1 MYLHSALVQS
11 RQVNRRLP
19 SKVKEA
25 NFYFSIEATIALSV
39 SFAINFAVVCVFA
52 RGFFDD
58 DCAENGEGLLDG
70 QCTDSIGLSTAG
82 DALRGLL
89 GGAAQT
95 VWGIGLLASGQSSTM
110 TGVTTG
116 QYVMSGFLSMQLK
129 PWQRIILT
137 RSIALV
143 PSVAVA
149 LSSLGEQTTFDATN
163 QAVNVVQSVLI
174 PFAIL
179 PLLHFTSSRRLMGS
193 FVNTRVQMA
202 VGWTFA
208 VVVIAVNF
216 FLVAST
222 LSDAGVVGGVWV
234 AFVCG
239 AVLYLCMIG
248 AMVKDEMAAGWR
260 WVEEGVKRLREA
272 GMGGGGGGGGVG
284 SGGVDVGT
292 DAAAGREARLRSG
305 VSSPAS
311 PASSESKEEE
321 KEEEEEGVAM
331 GTPSVVVRSAPLQRA
346 S

>member
-25 NFYFSIEATIALSV
+25 NFYFTIEAAVALAV
-39 SFAINFAVVCVFA
+39 SWSINFAVICVFA
-52 RGFFDD
+52 KGFYSE
-58 DCAENGEGLLDG
+58 DCAVNGMGLLNGE
-70 QCTDSIGLSTAG
+70 CTDTIGLSTAG
-82 DALRGLL
+82 DALHGLL
-89 GGAAQT
+89 GSAAQT

-129 PWQRIILT
+129 PWQRILLT

-149 LSSLGEQTTFDATN
+149 LSSLGRQTTFDATN

-179 PLLHFTSSRRLMGS
+179 PLLHFTSNPRLMGH
-193 FVNTRVQMA
+193 FVSSRKQMA
-202 VGWTFA
+202 LGWSFA
-208 VVVIAVNF
+208 VAVIGVNF

-222 LSDAGVVGGVWV
+222 LLDAGVTGGVWV

-239 AVLYLCMIG
+239 SVLYLAMIG
-248 AMVKDEMAAGWR
+248 ALVTDEMTAVWK
-260 WVEEGVKRLREA
+260 W
-272 GMGGGGGGGGVG
+272 GVG
-284 SGGVDVGT
+284 GIKRWRGERGLGADGRGVGLGLDGVDGGEEAVEG
-292 DAAAGREARLRSG
+292 EARLRSWA
-305 VSSPAS
+305 SSPAS
-311 PASSESKEEE
+311 PASPRSRDE
-321 KEEEEEGVAM
+321 KEAEDELEEGGGEPAVEM
-331 GTPSVVVRSAPLQRA
+331 RSATM
-346 S
+346 